1 MSVTDRR
8 TSSWTTARLQS
19 LPCIARSRS
28 SPSGSP
34 GDIDRRPSRD
44 HTARCRVL
52 SRTRIFGYGCSLRPC
67 IAWCSRRVHPA
78 MPPEEPLMDI
88 VLRALAAYVFILF
101 LMRVV
106 GRRELSSM
114 EPSDVILL
122 VVIGDLVQ
130 NGVTQSDY
138 SVTGIVLAAGTIGVL
153 ATITAVITHRWSR
166 IRNVIEGEPV
176 ILVQDGQ
183 LIERNM

>member
-1 MSVTDRR
+1 
-8 TSSWTTARLQS
+8 
-19 LPCIARSRS
+19 
-28 SPSGSP
+28 
-34 GDIDRRPSRD
+34 
-44 HTARCRVL
+44 
-52 SRTRIFGYGCSLRPC
+52 
-67 IAWCSRRVHPA
+67 
-78 MPPEEPLMDI
+78 MDI
-88 VLRALAAYVFILF
+88 VLRAVVAYVFVLF

-138 SVTGIVLAAGTIGVL
+138 SVTGIVLAAGTIGLL
-153 ATITAVITHRWSR
+153 ATLTAFVTFRWSR

-176 ILVQDGQ
+176 ILVEDGK
-183 LIERNM
+183 LIERNMKHERLTLEEVMEQARLQQGVESLGDVRWAVLETSGSISIVKKE

>member
-1 MSVTDRR
+1 
-8 TSSWTTARLQS
+8 
-19 LPCIARSRS
+19 
-28 SPSGSP
+28 
-34 GDIDRRPSRD
+34 
-44 HTARCRVL
+44 
-52 SRTRIFGYGCSLRPC
+52 
-67 IAWCSRRVHPA
+67 
-78 MPPEEPLMDI
+78 MDI
-88 VLRALAAYVFILF
+88 VIRATVAYLFILF

-138 SVTGIVLAAGTIGVL
+138 SVTGIVLAAGTIGLL
-153 ATITAVITHRWSR
+153 ATLTAFVTFRWSR

-176 ILVQDGQ
+176 ILVEDGK
-183 LIERNM
+183 LIERNMKHERLTLEEVMEQARLQQGVESLGDVRWAVLETSGSISIVKKE

>member
-1 MSVTDRR
+1 
-8 TSSWTTARLQS
+8 
-19 LPCIARSRS
+19 
-28 SPSGSP
+28 
-34 GDIDRRPSRD
+34 
-44 HTARCRVL
+44 
-52 SRTRIFGYGCSLRPC
+52 
-67 IAWCSRRVHPA
+67 
-78 MPPEEPLMDI
+78 MDI
-88 VLRALAAYVFILF
+88 VLRALVAYVFILF

-138 SVTGIVLAAGTIGVL
+138 SVTGIILAAGTIGLL
-153 ATITAVITHRWSR
+153 ATLTAYVTFRWSR

-176 ILVQDGQ
+176 ILVEDGK
-183 LIERNM
+183 LIERNMKNERLTLDEVMEQARLQQGVESLDDVRWAVLETSGSISVVKKE